1 VKEVKPPGAV
11 HLGVLE
17 YDVLPRPGR
26 TAAGRDRRA
35 ELQPVRDRHAHLLMD
50 EDYRDKLELTV
61 EAFTPRAE
69 FRIPEG
75 LAHASS
81 RPRA

>member
-1 VKEVKPPGAV
+1 
-11 HLGVLE
+11 
-17 YDVLPRPGR
+17 
-26 TAAGRDRRA
+26 
-35 ELQPVRDRHAHLLMD
+35 MD
-50 EDYRDKLELTV
+50 EDYRDKLELNV